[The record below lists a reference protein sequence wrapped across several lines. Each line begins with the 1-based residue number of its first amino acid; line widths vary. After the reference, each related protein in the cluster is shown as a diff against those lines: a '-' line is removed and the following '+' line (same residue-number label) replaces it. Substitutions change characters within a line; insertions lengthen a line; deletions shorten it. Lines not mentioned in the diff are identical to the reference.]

1 MKILPLSAFW
11 LSVLVA
17 FACQK
22 QVEKP
27 SLSDDKIAEI
37 MADLSLTEAAT
48 NTMGGGPA
56 KDSLM
61 QVYVGQVFK
70 IHQTSLDE
78 YEKNLQ
84 LICRDISQMAL
95 ILDRSE
101 EIIKTKSGQTGTREK
116 AKTLGQ
122 N

>member
-1 MKILPLSAFW
+1 MKILPLLALW
-11 LSVLVA
+11 LSVLAA

-27 SLSDDKIAEI
+27 SLSNDKIAEI
-37 MADLSLTEAAT
+37 MADLSLAEAAMH
-48 NTMGGGPA
+48 TMGSGPT

-84 LICRDISQMAL
+84 LTCRDISQMAL
-95 ILDRSE
+95 ILDKSE
-101 EIIKTKSGQTGTREK
+101 EIVKTKSGQTGTREK
-116 AKTLGQ
+116 AKSLGQ